1 MSNNSPPS
9 LQNFLVNI
17 NTSLIKLQ
25 QWALENNLIG
35 HPMVQQR
42 MRLLQL
48 LNISDDLI
56 NNSNEV
62 DDLIDYASNKTIP
75 NI

>member
-17 NTSLIKLQ
+17 TSLIKLQ

-48 LNISDDLI
+48 SNISDDLI